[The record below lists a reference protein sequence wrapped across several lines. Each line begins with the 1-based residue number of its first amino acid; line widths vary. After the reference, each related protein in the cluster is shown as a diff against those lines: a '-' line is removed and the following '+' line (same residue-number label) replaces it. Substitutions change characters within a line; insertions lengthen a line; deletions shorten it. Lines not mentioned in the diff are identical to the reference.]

1 MKSVSSASVFF
12 ILAMCSACAG
22 SGGGDNTGALAYVG
36 IGEGKVFDYDIGLA
50 LPEAGEVKVVGIDPE
65 YADGEE
71 CYKVDMRQ
79 SGFPI
84 ATRWYQVTPAGLF
97 LLGEDVMESS
107 IVVERRYLTPVKL
120 LPYPLENEQGFPVQ
134 SWSTQTDV
142 EQGGSEM
149 HRFDN
154 IAKESIQVPAGTFE
168 VFHLEHARKRDGT
181 DIPTLEEYFSPQNW
195 YVQFE
200 YPKDS
205 IWQLKQP

>member
-12 ILAMCSACAG
+12 VLAMCSACAG

-36 IGEGKVFDYDIGLA
+36 IGEGKVFDYDIDIGLTQ
-50 LPEAGEVKVVGIDPE
+50 PQAGEVKVVGIDLE
-65 YADGEE
+65 YADGLES
-71 CYKVDMRQ
+71 YKVEMRQ
-79 SGFPI
+79 NGNLI
-84 ATRWYQVTPAGLF
+84 ATRWYQVTAAGLF
-97 LLGEDVMESS
+97 LLGEDVNEGASH
-107 IVVERRYLTPVKL
+107 VERRYLTPVKL

-154 IAKESIQVPAGTFE
+154 SGKESIQVPAGTFE
-168 VFHLEHARKRDGT
+168 VFHLVHTRTKDGT
-181 DIPTLEEYFSPQNW
+181 DTTALEEYFSPKNW

-205 IWQLKQP
+205 TWQLK